1 MSSHNAIDK
10 EYLLKVLREAKFRD
24 WKNQW
29 DNNGSLK
36 SKRSNPNILFKG
48 PALGGDG
55 DILEIQAIEPKKV
68 TKTTGSSY
76 KFKVPSPKLFLRL
89 RVLNE
94 DFSALKDSPYSL
106 SIDGVDKPFEG
117 KTDGQGQIEV
127 EVPPDA
133 QEGTLTVSIPPA
145 TPKKDGAVQG
155 NSGMTWAIRI
165 GSLNPIREEAPD
177 TNCISGVQQRL
188 LNLAFPVSEVNGVHD
203 DTTKDAIKAFQAAYG
218 IKETGDPEPG
228 TTQAKLQ
235 EVHDKPDSIVKPSS
249 DK

>member
-1 MSSHNAIDK
+1 MTSHNAIDK
-10 EYLLKVLREAKFRD
+10 EYLLKVVRDAKFRD
-24 WKNQW
+24 WKKQW
-29 DNNGSLK
+29 DNNASLK

-55 DILEIQAIEPKKV
+55 DVLEIKAIEAKKV
-68 TKTTGSSY
+68 TKKTGQTH

-94 DFSALKDSPYSL
+94 DFTALKNSPYSL
-106 SIDGVDKPFEG
+106 SLDGIDKPFEG
-117 KTDGQGQIEV
+117 KTNDNGQIEV
-127 EVPPDA
+127 EVPPDV
-133 QEGTLTVSIPPA
+133 QMGTLTVSIPPA

-155 NSGMTWAIRI
+155 NSGMSWAIRI

-177 TNCISGVQQRL
+177 VNCVSGVQQRL
-188 LNLAFPVSEVNGVHD
+188 LNLAFPVPEINGVHD
-203 DTTKDAIKAFQAAYG
+203 EPTKGAIRAFQAAYG
-218 IKETGDPEPG
+218 IKETGDPDPG

-249 DK
+249 IK